1 MSVGDTFLR
10 YVLDQIGRATPV
22 TARKMFGG
30 AGLYGRGLF
39 FGLIADDV
47 LYFKVGD
54 ANRADFAARGMGPF
68 RPYGPD
74 GEVMQYYE
82 VPGDLLDDPDALREW
97 VEKALAVAAAARER
111 RTPRRRRTR

>member
-1 MSVGDTFLR
+1 VSVSDSFLQ
-10 YVLDQIGRATPV
+10 YVLEQIGRTIPV

-30 AGLYGRGLF
+30 AGLYGRGRCF
-39 FGLIADDV
+39 ALINDDV

-54 ANRADFAARGMGPF
+54 TNRADFTARGMGPF

-82 VPGDLLDDPDALREW
+82 VPGDLLDDPDALHDW
-97 VEKALAVAAAARER
+97 VEKALAVAATARGR
-111 RTPRRRRTR
+111 RGPRRRRAP